1 MTQQEIHRILAL
13 DRRILDGVKL
23 SALRRLEERFS
34 MPAYNFK
41 CPKHGVFEVS
51 CRLADWS
58 DVKPCPKCRKPSEQV
73 LLPRR
78 CSGNFGQGVVIH
90 VSADGQTRF
99 PGDPNARVPKGFQK
113 RTLTTIREV
122 EKFEREVNT
131 KLRAESEQHQE
142 REARHFDAIQKKN
155 RSDLRMAMQHF
166 SPMGRALAE
175 TAMRINNERK
185 RKTNDCGFQ
194 VTILHEDASKN
205 PQIDASTGW
214 KRKYV

>member
-1 MTQQEIHRILAL
+1 
-13 DRRILDGVKL
+13 
-23 SALRRLEERFS
+23 
-34 MPAYNFK
+34 MPVYEYECK
-41 CPKHGVFEVS
+41 SHGVFVLTLPL
-51 CRLADWS
+51 RKWD
-58 DVKPCPKCRKPSEQV
+58 DHKPCPKCEKQCEQI
-73 LLPRR
+73 LSPQGGR
-78 CSGNFGQGVVIH
+78 GTFGQGIVVH
-90 VSADGQTRF
+90 VSADGHTRF
-99 PGDPNARVPKGFQK
+99 PGDPNAKVPKGFQK
-113 RTLTTIREV
+113 KTLTTIREV